1 MNISLK
7 NIHKSFDSTEVVKDV
22 NLEIQSGELFFL
34 LGSSG
39 CGKTTLLRMLAGF
52 YEPTGGEIY
61 FGEKKINGT
70 APHARNTALV
80 FQNYAVWP
88 HMSVFENV
96 AYGLRVRKISG
107 PELDQRVHEA
117 LEQVRM
123 DHLAARKPSSLS
135 GGQQQRV
142 ALARA
147 IVVRPDLLLFD
158 EPLCNLDARL
168 RVEMREEI
176 KKIHLETKITAVY
189 VTHDQEEALSL
200 ADRMAV
206 MDAGTIHQVGSPPEV
221 YTRPANAFVASFI
234 GEINMLPPDS
244 PLVKELDGPADRLL
258 GFRPEHVQRA
268 DSGIEATVTHSSYLG
283 SKNQVTLKSRSGVE
297 FKAWLNE
304 YLEVGDHLTVN
315 VNARHIL
322 DFDPDNKQ
330 STINNQQP
338 A

>member
-7 NIHKSFDSTEVVKDV
+7 NIHKYFGDTQVVKGVDI
-22 NLEIQSGELFFL
+22 EIQSGELFFL

-52 YEPTGGEIY
+52 YEPTKGEIF

-70 APHARNTALV
+70 APHERNTALV

-88 HMSVFENV
+88 HMTVFENV
-96 AYGLRVRKISG
+96 AYGLRVRKIPA
-107 PELDQRVHEA
+107 PELKERAHEA
-117 LEQVRM
+117 LKQVRM
-123 DHLAARKPSSLS
+123 DHLAERKPSSLS

-158 EPLCNLDARL
+158 EPLCNLDAKL

-176 KKIHLETKITAVY
+176 KKIHHETKITAVY

-206 MDAGTIHQVGSPPEV
+206 MDAGTIQQVGAPPEV

-234 GEINMLPPDS
+234 GEINMLNPDS
-244 PLVKELDGPADRLL
+244 PLIGELDAPSGRLI
-258 GFRPEHVQRA
+258 GFRPEHVERA

-283 SKNQVTLKSRSGVE
+283 SKNQVTLKSKSGVE

-304 YLEVGDHLTVN
+304 YLEVGSTVH
-315 VNARHIL
+315 VQVSPEHIL
-322 DFDPDNKQ
+322 DFEPGEKIANE
-330 STINNQQP
+330 
-338 A
+338 